1 LDNPELLITKEQSLF
16 TFQKYID
23 DLLTISASLPVY
35 FLSVTASDHIV
46 KTAASQ
52 CQGEREREREITKM
66 MISHFGVWPKERK
79 KESERETKKERE
91 RKTEK

>member
-46 KTAASQ
+46 KTAARDFSMSRR
-52 CQGEREREREITKM
+52 ERERERDNQNDDKPLW
-66 MISHFGVWPKERK
+66 GLA
-79 KESERETKKERE
+79 EREKERE
-91 RKTEK
+91 